1 MTNSEPKTPNYKE
14 LIKSANILLQKLI
27 GFFIVGLYSPS
38 KTKAQNISN
47 IREIPGAELIQ
58 MFDREKTTEKIA
70 ELFREH
76 FQLPISQE
84 ILVIS
89 QTGGSGVYG
98 PVFVAKIVENGF
110 DTKKRYLA
118 FTFFPSIL
126 EGFKGI
132 IFVDTSDFAVSGIKI
147 DTVPSA
153 WLKLGENY
161 KVNINIQSTDQNSQ
175 KIEPRYDLVV
185 EISEQSK
192 TYNLTYKELVEIFGQ
207 NFTGANLYWFT
218 ELPR

>member
-1 MTNSEPKTPNYKE
+1 M
-14 LIKSANILLQKLI
+14 
-27 GFFIVGLYSPS
+27 
-38 KTKAQNISN
+38 
-47 IREIPGAELIQ
+47 
-58 MFDREKTTEKIA
+58 
-70 ELFREH
+70 
-76 FQLPISQE
+76 
-84 ILVIS
+84 
-89 QTGGSGVYG
+89 
-98 PVFVAKIVENGF
+98 
-110 DTKKRYLA
+110 
-118 FTFFPSIL
+118 

-132 IFVDTSDFAVSGIKI
+132 IFVDTSDFVVSGIRI

-153 WLKLGENY
+153 WLRLGENY

-192 TYNLTYKELVEIFGQ
+192 TYNLTYRELVEIFGQ